1 MDSNEIIAMFDEC
14 TLPLSKA
21 RSLLRML
28 AVAINSRDPIHQEHL
43 ISGIEVIE
51 ELMEE
56 GLKGLMLA
64 FISGVMPRRRQP
76 PRHPVQFPRPTRK
89 KTMFSLANSEAINK
103 AATMSSREVADLT
116 GKQHKHVLDDCRK
129 MFDSLK
135 IQSADFSADYQD
147 ERGRTYQEFC

>member
-56 GLKGLMLA
+56 GLRGLDVGLHQWSDA
-64 FISGVMPRRRQP
+64 P
-76 PRHPVQFPRPTRK
+76 
-89 KTMFSLANSEAINK
+89 A
-103 AATMSSREVADLT
+103 AATAKASSTIPATNEEKD
-116 GKQHKHVLDDCRK
+116 HV
-129 MFDSLK
+129 
-135 IQSADFSADYQD
+135 
-147 ERGRTYQEFC
+147 

>member
-56 GLKGLMLA
+56 GLKGLDVGLHQWSDA
-64 FISGVMPRRRQP
+64 PAAATAKASSTIPA
-76 PRHPVQFPRPTRK
+76 TNEE

-129 MFDSLK
+129 CSIRSKFNRPTFRLITK
-135 IQSADFSADYQD
+135 TSAGAPIRS
-147 ERGRTYQEFC
+147 FC